1 VNRLAASDLGDM
13 GLPLRLSKPVRLNT
27 PNGAALEVVRPEI
40 LSKALEER
48 FAQIAGT
55 ASCDVMLSTR
65 LFDLPAR
72 QGDEV
77 LVRAGGHGAPMVVR
91 RDGDVILN
99 FDVQATQAVHVK
111 DSKRPLYTYIPGF
124 NIHSVP
130 EGIRRPVSNLVE
142 ALHAPKQHDVTAAFS
157 QLPLTGFDFTVLL
170 VQTILG
176 NGAAEPHRPF
186 RWPGRRRAAFV
197 ALHDVDTDGFLKRR
211 EGDPLFRIE
220 AKHGIRST
228 WFVPTA
234 ILNRDPNAVDFLLE
248 SGHEVGWHGHKHDHR
263 DHVGTFALA
272 AVHALAT
279 SRLGVG
285 AKTPTGMRLPKLL
298 KSNHLFE
305 LLDELCPNLGYDTSF
320 LQGIVPYYIWLGG
333 RPSRIL
339 EIPTTVPTDIVVYN
353 RLQHLPRGRR
363 AEAILDAQI
372 ARTERLIEAGALVS
386 IVTHPEKALS
396 ERPDLLE
403 VYDRYLSYIRSRP
416 DIWFTTAGDL
426 FKYWTG
432 ASGHSHGQA
441 QTLSFGD
448 WPART
453 ESCGQPAVSVL
464 RGTR

>member
-1 VNRLAASDLGDM
+1 VNCLGASDFGDLG
-13 GLPLRLSKPVRLNT
+13 LPVRLSRPVRFNNT
-27 PNGAALEVVRPEI
+27 NGAALEVVRPEI
-40 LSKALEER
+40 VSKELEEQ
-48 FAQIAGT
+48 FVQLTGT
-55 ASCDVMLSTR
+55 ASGTVVLSTR

-77 LVRAGGHGAPMVVR
+77 LVRAGGNGAPMVVR
-91 RDGDVILN
+91 RDGEVIIN
-99 FDVQATQAVHVK
+99 FDVQATQAVHVQ

-142 ALHAPKQHDVTAAFS
+142 ALHAPKRRDVTAAFS

-170 VQTILG
+170 VQLILEH
-176 NGAAEPHRPF
+176 GAPEQHRPY
-186 RWPGRRRAAFV
+186 RWPGGRRAAFV
-197 ALHDVDTDGFLKRR
+197 ALHDVDTGGFLKRR
-211 EGDPLFRIE
+211 ERDPLFRIE
-220 AKHGIRST
+220 AKHGIHST

-234 ILNRDPNAVDFLLE
+234 ILNRNPNAVDFLLE

-263 DHVGTFALA
+263 DHVGPFALA
-272 AVHALAT
+272 AVHALAN
-279 SRLGVG
+279 SRLGVDSQ
-285 AKTPTGMRLPKLL
+285 TPTGMRLPKLL
-298 KSNHLFE
+298 KSNYLFE
-305 LLDELCPNLGYDTSF
+305 LLDEMCPNLRYDTSF

-353 RLQHLPRGRR
+353 RLQHLARGRR

-372 ARTERLIEAGALVS
+372 ARTERLIQAGALVS

-403 VYDRYLSYIRSRP
+403 VYDRYLSYIRSRS
-416 DIWFTTAGDL
+416 DIWSTTAGEL
-426 FKYWTG
+426 FKYWTS
-432 ASGHSHGQA
+432 ARGHSRRQA
-441 QTLSFGD
+441 QPLSFGD
-448 WPART
+448 RLART
-453 ESCGQPAVSVL
+453 ESRDQPAVSTL